1 MYILSAFLA
10 DNIIK
15 SNNTTIYYNNTDI
28 DIDIEYILYMVYTNI
43 DLEYI
48 YYIIGIIIYYI

>member
-28 DIDIEYILYMVYTNI
+28 DIDIEYILYMVYTSI

-48 YYIIGIIIYYI
+48 YYI